1 MNIIKMNKYLK
12 TMYDVSNVK
21 VGYDYWYFKLLNL
34 VMDMFDYDNM
44 PTGISKREIELN
56 LLITGHACILA
67 KNDGSL
73 FCPLTT
79 LFGYDE
85 YYQPTDAVFAN
96 PVVITA
102 KKYKIGTDC
111 EVIYNNSLKDSIFY
125 IKSDGGLSTFVQ
137 RYARQLADIE
147 STINIYSVN
156 ARLVSIPVS
165 NDNAV
170 MESLKSFF
178 KNLAYGRR
186 AIVSDSSIIENFR
199 NVDINRSSVKD
210 GINDWLIARDKVLE
224 QFYRDLGIR
233 MTNQKKAQV
242 NTDEVESNDQLL
254 LISSDDMLK
263 SRKEGLEKVNAM
275 YGTNITV
282 KLNPLYD
289 IKAVEGGNDNETQP
303 RNILERVRDINA
315 E

>member
-1 MNIIKMNKYLK
+1 MNIVKMNKYLK

-21 VGYDYWYFKLLNL
+21 VGFDYWYFKLLNL
-34 VMDMFDYDNM
+34 IMDMFEYKNL
-44 PTGISKREIELN
+44 PEGLSKREIELN
-56 LLITGHACILA
+56 LIITGHATILS
-67 KNDGSL
+67 KKDGSM
-73 FCPLTT
+73 FVPLTS
-79 LFGYDE
+79 LYGYDE
-85 YYQPTDAVFAN
+85 YYQPTEAVFAN

-102 KKYKIGTDC
+102 KSYKIGTDC

-125 IKSDGGLSTFVQ
+125 MKSDGGLNTFVQ

-147 STINIYSVN
+147 STINIYAVN
-156 ARLVSIPVS
+156 SRLVSIPVS

-170 MESLKSFF
+170 IESLKTFF
-178 KNLAYGRR
+178 KNLAYGKR

-263 SRKEGLEKVNAM
+263 SRKEGLEKVNNM
-275 YGTNITV
+275 FGTDIQV
-282 KLNPLYD
+282 RLNPLYN
-289 IKAVEGGNDNETQP
+289 IKNSEGGMNNEAQL
-303 RNILERVRDINA
+303 RNISE
-315 E
+315 

>member
-1 MNIIKMNKYLK
+1 MNIVKMNKYLK
-12 TMYDVSNVK
+12 TMYDVSDVRR
-21 VGYDYWYFKLLNL
+21 GYDYWYFKLLDLLINMFEYRNL
-34 VMDMFDYDNM
+34 
-44 PTGISKREIELN
+44 PAGISKRDLELN
-56 LLITGHACILA
+56 LLITGHATIIA
-67 KNDGSL
+67 KKDGTL
-73 FCPLTT
+73 FTPLTS
-79 LFGYDE
+79 LYGYDE
-85 YYQPTDAVFAN
+85 YYQPTKAVFAN
-96 PVVITA
+96 PVVITS
-102 KKYKIGTDC
+102 KEYTIGEDC
-111 EVIYNNSLKDSIFY
+111 TVVYNNSLQDSIFY
-125 IKSDGGLSTFVQ
+125 VKADSGLNTFIQ

-156 ARLVSIPVS
+156 SRLESIPVS

-178 KNLAYGRR
+178 KNLAIGKR

-199 NVDINRSSVKD
+199 NVDINRTGIKD

-263 SRKEGLEKVNAM
+263 SRKKGYDDANNM
-275 YGTNITV
+275 FGTSIEV
-282 KLNPLYD
+282 RLNPLYN
-289 IKAVEGGNDNETQP
+289 IKNVEGGNGNETQP
-303 RNILERVRDINA
+303 RNLSDRV
-315 E
+315 

>member
-1 MNIIKMNKYLK
+1 MNIVKMNKYLK

-21 VGYDYWYFKLLNL
+21 VGFDYWYFKLLNL
-34 VMDMFDYDNM
+34 IMDMFEYKNL
-44 PTGISKREIELN
+44 PEGLSKREIELN
-56 LLITGHACILA
+56 LIITGHATILS
-67 KNDGSL
+67 KKDGSM
-73 FCPLTT
+73 FVPLTS
-79 LFGYDE
+79 LYGYDE
-85 YYQPTDAVFAN
+85 YYQPTEAVFAN

-102 KKYKIGTDC
+102 KSYKIGTDC

-125 IKSDGGLSTFVQ
+125 MKSDGGLNTFVQ

-147 STINIYSVN
+147 STINIYAVN
-156 ARLVSIPVS
+156 SRLVSIPVS

-170 MESLKSFF
+170 IESLKTFF
-178 KNLAYGRR
+178 KNLAYGKR

-199 NVDINRSSVKD
+199 NVDINRSNVKD

-254 LISSDDMLK
+254 IISYDDMLK
-263 SRKEGLEKVNAM
+263 ARKDGLEKVNNM
-275 YGTNITV
+275 FGTDIQV
-282 KLNPLYD
+282 RLNPLYNV
-289 IKAVEGGNDNETQP
+289 KNSEGGMNNEAQP
-303 RNILERVRDINA
+303 RNILE
-315 E
+315 